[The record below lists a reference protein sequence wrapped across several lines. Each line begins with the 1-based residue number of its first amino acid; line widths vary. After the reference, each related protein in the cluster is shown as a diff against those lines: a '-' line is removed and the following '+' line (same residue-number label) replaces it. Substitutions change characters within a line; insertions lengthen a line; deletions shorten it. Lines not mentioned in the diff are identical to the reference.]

1 MESDVALTAFA
12 ALSQETRL
20 SALRLLIRA
29 GAEGCPAGEIAVK
42 LGVAANSMSTHLKIL
57 ERAGLVR
64 PVREGRVI
72 RYYADMGGLRALI
85 AYLME
90 DCCSGEPE
98 LCRPILDKITCPA

>member
-1 MESDVALTAFA
+1 MNDNNALTAFS
-12 ALSQETRL
+12 ALAQDTRL

-29 GAEGCPAGEIAVK
+29 GAEGCPAGEIAGQ

-57 ERAGLVR
+57 ERAALVR

-72 RYYADMGGLRALI
+72 RYYADMSGLRALI

-90 DCCSGEPE
+90 DCCAGEPE
-98 LCRPILDKITCPA
+98 LCRPILDQITCAE